1 MTQEQAFEILKLG
14 HNVFLTGSAGSGKT
28 FLLAKYID
36 FLRSKNIEVG
46 VTASTGIAATHLEGV
61 TIHSWSGIGIKNYLD
76 RDDLKKITE
85 KKYLRHKFDQT
96 KVLIIDEISML
107 HYFRLDMVDQ
117 VCQTFKKNSL
127 PFGGLQIILC
137 GDFFQLPPVSKDKE
151 ETGFVIQSQVWQELN
166 LKICYLDEQFRQ
178 TDNEFLRILN
188 TIRRNEA
195 DQVTLKL
202 LMTRHNKKV
211 AANSVATKLYTH
223 NIDVDVIN
231 NSELAKIK
239 GKSKMYTMTSN
250 GNASLVKSL
259 KKGCLAPEQMVL
271 KKGAAVMFV
280 KNNFDKGYVNG
291 TLGTVIDFDNEG
303 YPIVITSFLKEIY
316 VRPSSWTVRE
326 DDYVL
331 AEISQLPLRL
341 AWAIT
346 VHKSQGMSL
355 DAAEIDLSKAFVSGM
370 GYVAL
375 SRVRTLKGIRLL
387 GINDMAL
394 TVDQNIVKLDKRFM
408 EFSDIATQDL
418 QAMSALNKRKAQ
430 KSFLKRI
437 S

>member
-1 MTQEQAFEILKLG
+1 
-14 HNVFLTGSAGSGKT
+14 VFLTGSAGSGKT
-28 FLLAKYID
+28 FLLARYID

-76 RDDLKKITE
+76 KDDLKKITE

-107 HYFRLDMVDQ
+107 HYFRLDMVNQ
-117 VCQTFKKNSL
+117 VCQAFKRNSL
-127 PFGGLQIILC
+127 PFGGLQVILC

-151 ETGFVIQSQVWQELN
+151 ETGFVIQSRVWHELN

-178 TDNEFLRILN
+178 TDNKFLRILN

-195 DQVTLKL
+195 DQVILKL

-211 AANSVATKLYTH
+211 AADSVATKLYTH
-223 NIDVDVIN
+223 NMDVDAIN
-231 NSELAKIK
+231 DSELAKIK
-239 GKSKMYTMTSN
+239 GKSEIYTMTSK
-250 GNASLVKSL
+250 GSGSLVKSL
-259 KKGCLAPEQMVL
+259 KKGCLAPEQLIL

-280 KNNFDKGYVNG
+280 KNNFDKGYING
-291 TLGTVIDFDNEG
+291 TLGTVADFDDEG
-303 YPIVITSFLKEIY
+303 YPIVITSFLKKIY

-355 DAAEIDLSKAFVSGM
+355 DAAEIDLSKTFISGM

-394 TVDQNIVKLDKRFM
+394 TVDQNIVELDKRFM
-408 EFSDIATQDL
+408 EFSDIMVENL
-418 QAMSALNKRKAQ
+418 QAMSRINRKKAQ
-430 KSFLKRI
+430 KLFLKSITR
-437 S
+437 

>member
-76 RDDLKKITE
+76 NDDIKNIVE

-117 VCQTFKKNSL
+117 VCQIFKKNNL
-127 PFGGLQIILC
+127 PFGGLQVILC
-137 GDFFQLPPVSKDKE
+137 GDFFQLPPVSKEKE
-151 ETGFVIQSQVWQELN
+151 ETGFVVQSRVWKELN

-178 TDNEFLRILN
+178 TDNKFLRILN

-195 DQVTLKL
+195 DQVILEL
-202 LMTRHNKKV
+202 LMTRHNKEV
-211 AANSVATKLYTH
+211 AIDSVVTKLYTH
-223 NIDVDVIN
+223 NIDVDIIN

-239 GKSKMYTMTSN
+239 GKSKAYDMTDN
-250 GNASLVKSL
+250 GNENLVKSL
-259 KKGCLAPEQMVL
+259 KKGCLAPEQLIL

-280 KNNFDKGYVNG
+280 KNNFEKGYVNG
-291 TLGTVIDFDNEG
+291 TLGTVIDFDDEG

-316 VRPSSWTVRE
+316 VRPSSWTVKE
-326 DDYVL
+326 DDYIL

-375 SRVRTLKGIRLL
+375 SRVRTLNGIKLL

-394 TVDQNIVKLDKRFM
+394 TVDQDIVKLDKRFM

-418 QAMSALNKRKAQ
+418 QAMSIINKRKAQ
-430 KSFLKRI
+430 KLFLKRI